1 MDKKP
6 LKLGMAYHGNRMLSH
21 MRADMKDMAV
31 NGMDL
36 VVHMFSHT
44 DWDRHKEV
52 MREAVAISQDAGL
65 EVWVDNWG
73 LGGPPGDK
81 SHFLAYHPESHMYY
95 SDGSMAPVYACVR
108 DPAYLQFVHDW
119 IDTVKWLGATTI
131 FWDEPHMPTKTVG
144 DKRYFGCACPNCRR
158 AFEERFNRPMPEV
171 VDADVEEFQAES
183 IAEYFRDITAYSASQ
198 GLINSVC
205 VMLGTFGMSL
215 AAADKICAIP
225 TVDNIG
231 SDPYWV
237 GGETPVYKYVY
248 DGARR
253 NIEMCE
259 RFGKDHNIWL
269 QCFGNPRGKEEEI
282 VTAAEA
288 AYDAGAR
295 TILGW
300 GYRGSESN
308 DYRAHNPDV
317 TWARTCD
324 AMRRVRE
331 MERDRLLAEYRK
343 NFKK

>member
-1 MDKKP
+1 
-6 LKLGMAYHGNRMLSH
+6 
-21 MRADMKDMAV
+21 
-31 NGMDL
+31 
-36 VVHMFSHT
+36 
-44 DWDRHKEV
+44 
-52 MREAVAISQDAGL
+52 
-65 EVWVDNWG
+65 
-73 LGGPPGDK
+73 
-81 SHFLAYHPESHMYY
+81 MYY

-171 VDADVEEFQAES
+171 VDDDVEEFQAES
-183 IAEYFRDITAYSASQ
+183 IAEYFRDITAYNASQ

-288 AYDAGAR
+288 AYES
-295 TILGW
+295 
-300 GYRGSESN
+300 GYQ
-308 DYRAHNPDV
+308 YRP
-317 TWARTCD
+317 RSRQRICGKQ
-324 AMRRVRE
+324 E
-331 MERDRLLAEYRK
+331 IIGDRLITDNHIKHHREHYKGNPRK
-343 NFKK
+343 RAGKPVNSIRTVGGVHCQPQHKGRRRHIQRHRHLPDALDKRQPDCSAVTFGDKPRHGNGNNRI

>member
-1 MDKKP
+1 
-6 LKLGMAYHGNRMLSH
+6 
-21 MRADMKDMAV
+21 
-31 NGMDL
+31 
-36 VVHMFSHT
+36 
-44 DWDRHKEV
+44 
-52 MREAVAISQDAGL
+52 
-65 EVWVDNWG
+65 
-73 LGGPPGDK
+73 
-81 SHFLAYHPESHMYY
+81 MYY

-171 VDADVEEFQAES
+171 VDDDVEEFQAES

-198 GLINSVC
+198 GIVNSVC

-259 RFGKDHNIWL
+259 RFGKDHNIWI
-269 QCFGNPRGKEEEI
+269 QTFNNPRGSEEDIILATEG
-282 VTAAEA
+282 

-295 TILGW
+295 CLLAW
-300 GYRGSESN
+300 GFYGSESN
-308 DYRAHNPDV
+308 DYHAKNPLR
-317 TWARTCD
+317 TWEMTKE
-324 AMRRVRE
+324 AMRRVRS
-331 MERDRLLAEYRK
+331 MERDRILEEKRK
-343 NFKK
+343 LYMK